1 MKRIPKV
8 RIASPTGR
16 PVQLRYTDSGK
27 EVRISTGTSNRKEV
41 ERQKRELEARLLL
54 GVEVPRRR
62 RRKPAG
68 PGMSW
73 DDFRDLFRV
82 RHLRELRQR
91 TQDSYESRLDIA
103 ERLLTPQTLG
113 DMAKRETL
121 IALREDRI
129 EKLSPHSARSF
140 MTHVLAALHWAE
152 SEGLL
157 PSVPKIPRIKTS
169 KLKAMKGRAI
179 SGEEFERLL
188 AATSKV
194 VGQDATE
201 SYQYVLRGLWASAL
215 RIGELMAVSWDIPDT
230 IQPRWAKRREPVL
243 QIPAGQQ
250 KNDTEQ
256 SIPLTPWFDDLLSA
270 TPPRLRTGWVFNPA
284 SMNYRLNRPPRV
296 ERPSPE
302 WVAKVISRIG
312 RKAKIVVATGSNGAF
327 KYCSAHDLRRSCGQ
341 RMSDAGVPER
351 VIQAVLRH
359 ESWETT
365 QKFYV
370 AGNVQADARVLRE
383 KLAAVAST

>member
-1 MKRIPKV
+1 VKVPKV
-8 RIASPTGR
+8 RIAAPAGR
-16 PVQLRYTDSGK
+16 PVQLRYTDNGR
-27 EVRISTGTSNRKEV
+27 EVRISTGTSNMKEA

-68 PGMSW
+68 PGMPW
-73 DDFRDLFRV
+73 DEFRGLFRV

-103 ERLLTPQTLG
+103 ERIVQPKTLA
-113 DMAKRETL
+113 DMANRDSL
-121 IALREDRI
+121 VQLREQRI
-129 EKLSPHSARSF
+129 ASTSPHYARSF

-157 PSVPKIPRIKTS
+157 PSVPKVPRIKTS
-169 KLKAMKGRAI
+169 KLKAMRGRAI

-194 VGQDATE
+194 VGDDSAE
-201 SYQYVLRGLWASAL
+201 SYQHVLRGLWASAL
-215 RIGELMAVSWDIPDT
+215 RIGELMMVSWDIPDT

-243 QIPAGQQ
+243 QIPAPLQ
-250 KNDTEQ
+250 KNNCEQ
-256 SIPLTPWFDDLLSA
+256 DIPLTPWFEELLTE
-270 TPPRLRTGWVFNPA
+270 TPQRLRTGWVFNPA
-284 SMNYRLNRPPRV
+284 SMNYRLNRKPRV

-312 RKAKIVVATGSNGAF
+312 KSARVAVADGKFA
-327 KYCSAHDLRRSCGQ
+327 SAHDLRRSCGQ

-351 VIQAVLRH
+351 VIQSVLRH
-359 ESWETT
+359 ESWTTT

-370 AGNVQADARVLRE
+370 AGNVQSDARVLRE
-383 KLAAVAST
+383 KLAVPESTWVH